1 MVSLTDSTTKKKQAD
16 QALCEFLQE
25 IKDADVASLQLDE
38 IISILVRQCSQD
50 QVSFNRL
57 TAIQWIQELVT
68 LGRERL
74 KDLYADMLNAILL
87 LLADEESEIRAVART
102 ANENLLNLVRKTE
115 DKLDFSFLLQ
125 KLEDELNNKDETTRI
140 ASLSWISMLL
150 SKDASQVL
158 GHMNKLFP
166 LLVDKLLCDQS
177 DNVVMMN
184 LEVLARIACNE
195 DQFIHVLRNV
205 VRLFRE
211 DRSILESRGTMIVRN
226 LCLKLDAEK
235 IFMNLSKILLGEKDL
250 TFASVMI
257 QTLNHILLTS
267 SELLELRSL
276 LQRSLSTK
284 NRNAFEVFKTLYSSW
299 CHNPV
304 ATFSLCLLAQAYPL
318 SSSLVGK
325 FADVDVTLGFLVQ
338 IDRLVQLLESPIF
351 VGLRLQLLEPES
363 ETHAHL
369 VKSLFGILM
378 LLPQSSAFKTLRDRL
393 MSVSALYLTSSSSK
407 KSNRLPSYV
416 PILLDQFTEIRD
428 KHTKAR
434 EDALK
439 AQRLDG
445 DANNNSVGGMTVGV
459 STKEGV

>member
-1 MVSLTDSTTKKKQAD
+1 
-16 QALCEFLQE
+16 
-25 IKDADVASLQLDE
+25 
-38 IISILVRQCSQD
+38 
-50 QVSFNRL
+50 
-57 TAIQWIQELVT
+57 
-68 LGRERL
+68 
-74 KDLYADMLNAILL
+74 MLNAILL

-158 GHMNKLFP
+158 SHMNKLFP

-250 TFASVMI
+250 KFASVMI

-267 SELLELRSL
+267 SELELRSL
-276 LQRSLSTK
+276 LQTSLSTK
-284 NRNAFEVFKTLYSSW
+284 NRKAFEVFKTLYSSW

-318 SSSLVGK
+318 K
-325 FADVDVTLGFLVQ
+325 F
-338 IDRLVQLLESPIF
+338 
-351 VGLRLQLLEPES
+351 
-363 ETHAHL
+363 
-369 VKSLFGILM
+369 
-378 LLPQSSAFKTLRDRL
+378 
-393 MSVSALYLTSSSSK
+393 LTG
-407 KSNRLPSYV
+407 R
-416 PILLDQFTEIRD
+416 
-428 KHTKAR
+428 
-434 EDALK
+434 
-439 AQRLDG
+439 
-445 DANNNSVGGMTVGV
+445 
-459 STKEGV
+459 